1 MKLEHVA
8 LNVPDALSLARW
20 YVEHLGL
27 TVRRRMMEEP
37 WAHFLAD
44 DSGTVML
51 ELYTNTSVAVPDYGQ
66 LEAANL
72 HLAFE
77 SDDLMADLLR
87 LRLAGATTPPETEF
101 MPNGDEVAMFRDPWG
116 VPLQLVKR
124 SRPLL

>member
-1 MKLEHVA
+1 MKIEHLA
-8 LNVPDALSLARW
+8 LNVPDVLSLARW

-27 TVRRRMMEEP
+27 TVKRRVMEEP

-51 ELYTNTSVAVPDYGQ
+51 ELYTNNAVSIPDYASM
-66 LEAANL
+66 EAANL
-72 HLAFE
+72 HLAFT
-77 SDDLMADLLR
+77 SKDLQADLVR
-87 LRLAGATTPPETEF
+87 LRLVGATTPTESET

-124 SRPLL
+124 AKAMI

>member
-1 MKLEHVA
+1 MKIEHLA

-27 TVRRRMMEEP
+27 TVKRRMMKEP

-51 ELYTNTSVAVPDYGQ
+51 ELYTNKAVTMPDYAAM
-66 LEAANL
+66 EAANM
-72 HLAFE
+72 HLAFV
-77 SDDLMADLLR
+77 SDDLQADLTR
-87 LRLAGATTPPETEF
+87 LKTAGATTPEQTEF
-101 MPNGDEVAMFRDPWG
+101 MPDGDEVAMFRDPWG

-124 SRPLL
+124 VRPMI

>member
-27 TVRRRMMEEP
+27 TVQRRIMEEP

-51 ELYTNTSVAVPDYGQ
+51 EIYTNQAVAIPDYSSMH
-66 LEAANL
+66 AANL
-72 HLAFE
+72 HLAFVS
-77 SDDLMADLLR
+77 SDLQADLTR
-87 LRLAGATTPPETEF
+87 LRGAGAETPDETETL
-101 MPNGDEVAMFRDPWG
+101 PNGDEVAMFRDPWG
-116 VPLQLVKR
+116 VPLQLVRRKQQ
-124 SRPLL
+124 LI